1 MRGRCKIGLN
11 PTAVIMARVEAVTIA
26 EIVENKSPLCREIL
40 ASLPRWFGIPEAV
53 DAYVRGVADLPML
66 AAFANGIPIG
76 FLALKDHIPSRPRP
90 LCCACGR
97 NGTARASGASC
108 SATRRLYF
116 ARGVRFLTV
125 KTVAAPDDDPVYG
138 ATRRFYEAIGF
149 MPIEVFPT
157 LWHER
162 NPCLF
167 MLKSL
172 G

>member
-1 MRGRCKIGLN
+1 VLGVRPEWHRKGVGRKLF
-11 PTAVIMARVEAVTIA
+11 RHA
-26 EIVENKSPLCREIL
+26 ETLLR
-40 ASLPRWFGIPEAV
+40 
-53 DAYVRGVADLPML
+53 
-66 AAFANGIPIG
+66 
-76 FLALKDHIPSRPRP
+76 
-90 LCCACGR
+90 
-97 NGTARASGASC
+97 
-108 SATRRLYF
+108 